1 MLGRFA
7 ASGAL
12 VVNNVTSEGQADRLI
27 DVLASGP
34 LTTPSY
40 GVERFEW
47 DPARHAWRSVWARSD
62 LASISQVP
70 VVSVASRAAAINT
83 FGLRD
88 GWEVTGVDWDTG
100 RTVHRTVF
108 GKITAGNGAYTLVQ
122 VLADGDMIFTSVTGP
137 VRVPLSRL
145 DPKPIDP
152 TPAQSQAD
160 QLSALSPQ

>member
-1 MLGRFA
+1 M
-7 ASGAL
+7 
-12 VVNNVTSEGQADRLI
+12 TTEGQADRLI

-34 LTTPSY
+34 LTTPAY

-47 DPARHAWRSVWARSD
+47 DPDRHAWTSAWTRPD

-83 FGLRD
+83 FGPHD

-108 GKITAGNGAYTLVQ
+108 GKITAGNGAYALVQ
-122 VLADGDMIFTSVTGP
+122 VLQDGT
-137 VRVPLSRL
+137 
-145 DPKPIDP
+145 
-152 TPAQSQAD
+152 
-160 QLSALSPQ
+160 